1 MRQWRVPAED
11 ADTELLRK
19 HVEQLG
25 EHFDAV
31 TILCTRHEPET
42 EDGTIQI
49 SDGCGN
55 WFARYGQIREWIVR
69 AEERTRRHIRDE

>member
-1 MRQWRVPAED
+1 MNAGD
-11 ADTELLRK
+11 ADIDRLRK

-25 EHFDAV
+25 EHFDSV
-31 TILCTRHEPET
+31 SIFCTRHEPET

-55 WFARYGQIREWIVR
+55 WFARYGQVREWLLR
-69 AEERTRRHIRDE
+69 SEERSRNNVRNE

>member
-1 MRQWRVPAED
+1 MS
-11 ADTELLRK
+11 ADKDRDEELLRK

-31 TILCTRHEPET
+31 TILCTRHEQGT
-42 EDGTIQI
+42 EDGTVQI

-55 WFARYGQIREWIVR
+55 WFARYGHIREWLLR
-69 AEERTRRHIRDE
+69 SEERSRKHIREE